1 MKSTQLS
8 TNCPRYGGFFILK
21 EENMWNWIT
30 KRKTTTR
37 PKMAMPSQLKAQ
49 WTPRHYG
56 PLVKEGY
63 EKNVI
68 VYRCITMIA
77 RGIAMVPWLAYEGD
91 TELITHPILQLLQ
104 HPSPGESG
112 ASFLESLIT
121 SFLLSGNAFVHIVTD
136 SKGMPVRLNA
146 LRPDRVR
153 VITDCAHV
161 VAYDYTVDGITTRIQ
176 MDDVLHLKS
185 EHPLNDWYG
194 LSPIE
199 VAAMAIDQ
207 HNAVSTH
214 NLALLQNGG
223 RPSGVFIWKG
233 TEDGWGLTDEQK
245 QSIRDSITH
254 VYSGQGNA
262 GRIMVLEGDVEW
274 KELGLSPK
282 DMDFAEGKHIAARE
296 ISQAFGV
303 PPMLVGVPGDATYA
317 NYKEARFHLWEDT
330 ILPLLERFQDAFT
343 HSLGKRYDE
352 NLRFSYDV
360 DAIAALAPRRESTW
374 RKLSEAPFL
383 SDNEKRQA
391 LGYSPAALLDDVN

>member
-1 MKSTQLS
+1 
-8 TNCPRYGGFFILK
+8 
-21 EENMWNWIT
+21 MWNWIT
-30 KRKTTTR
+30 GRKTAVR
-37 PKMAMPSQLKAQ
+37 PQMAMPSQLKAQ
-49 WTPRHYG
+49 WTSRQYA

-68 VYRCITMIA
+68 VYRCVTMIA
-77 RGIAMVPWLAYEGD
+77 RGIAMVPWLVYDGD

-112 ASFLESLIT
+112 ASFLESLVT
-121 SFLLSGNAFVHIVTD
+121 SFLLSGNAFVRIVAD
-136 SKGMPVRLNA
+136 QQGIPVQLHT

-153 VITDCAHV
+153 VITEQGNV
-161 VAYDYTVDGITTRIQ
+161 VAYDYLIDGTTERLRV
-176 MDDVLHLKS
+176 MEVLHLKS
-185 EHPLNDWYG
+185 VHPLNDWYG

-233 TEDGWGLTDEQK
+233 TDDGWGLTDEQK
-245 QSIRDSITH
+245 QSIRDTMAH

-282 DMDFAEGKHIAARE
+282 DLDFAEGKHIAARE

-303 PPMLVGVPGDATYA
+303 PPMLVGVPGDATYT

-330 ILPLLERFQDAFT
+330 ILPLLERIQDAFT
-343 HSLGKRYDE
+343 HFIATRFDE

-360 DAIAALAPRRESTW
+360 DAIAALAPRREATW
-374 RKLSEAPFL
+374 RKLSDAAFL
-383 SDNEKRQA
+383 SENEKRQA
-391 LGYSPAALLDDVN
+391 LGYSPAIVETELAQESNDV

>member
-1 MKSTQLS
+1 
-8 TNCPRYGGFFILK
+8 
-21 EENMWNWIT
+21 MWNWIT
-30 KRKTTTR
+30 GRKAAVR
-37 PKMAMPSQLKAQ
+37 PQMAMPSQLKAQ
-49 WTPRHYG
+49 WTSRQYA

-68 VYRCITMIA
+68 VYRCVTMIA
-77 RGIAMVPWLAYEGD
+77 RGIAMVPWLVYDGD
-91 TELITHPILQLLQ
+91 TELIAHPILQLLQ

-112 ASFLESLIT
+112 ASFLESLVT
-121 SFLLSGNAFVHIVTD
+121 SFLLSGNAFVRIVAD
-136 SKGMPVRLNA
+136 QQGSPVQLHA

-153 VITDCAHV
+153 VITEQGNV
-161 VAYDYTVDGITTRIQ
+161 VAYDYIIEGMTERLRAAE
-176 MDDVLHLKS
+176 VLHLKS
-185 EHPLNDWYG
+185 VHPMNDWYG

-223 RPSGVFIWKG
+223 RPSGVFVWKG
-233 TEDGWGLTDEQK
+233 ADDGWGLTDEQK
-245 QSIRDSITH
+245 QSIRDTITH

-282 DMDFAEGKHIAARE
+282 DLDFSEGKHIAARE

-303 PPMLVGVPGDATYA
+303 PPMLVGVPGDATYT

-330 ILPLLERFQDAFT
+330 ILPLLERIQDAFT
-343 HSLGKRYDE
+343 HFIAKRFDE

-360 DAIAALAPRRESTW
+360 DAIAALAPRREATW
-374 RKLSEAPFL
+374 RKLSDAAFL
-383 SDNEKRQA
+383 SENEKRQA
-391 LGYSPAALLDDVN
+391 LGYSPTIVETEFAQETNDA

>member
-1 MKSTQLS
+1 
-8 TNCPRYGGFFILK
+8 
-21 EENMWNWIT
+21 
-30 KRKTTTR
+30 
-37 PKMAMPSQLKAQ
+37 
-49 WTPRHYG
+49 
-56 PLVKEGY
+56 
-63 EKNVI
+63 
-68 VYRCITMIA
+68 
-77 RGIAMVPWLAYEGD
+77 
-91 TELITHPILQLLQ
+91 
-104 HPSPGESG
+104 
-112 ASFLESLIT
+112 
-121 SFLLSGNAFVHIVTD
+121 
-136 SKGMPVRLNA
+136 
-146 LRPDRVR
+146 
-153 VITDCAHV
+153 V
-161 VAYDYTVDGITTRIQ
+161 VAYDYTLDSSTTRIQ

-185 EHPLNDWYG
+185 AHPLNDWYG

-214 NLALLQNGG
+214 SLALLQNGG

-254 VYSGQGNA
+254 VYSVQGNA
-262 GRIMVLEGDVEW
+262 GRIMVLEGEVEW

-282 DMDFAEGKHIAARE
+282 DMDFAEGKHIAVRE

-352 NLRFSYDV
+352 NIRFSYDV
-360 DAIAALAPRRESTW
+360 DAIPALAPRRESTW

-391 LGYSPAALLDDVN
+391 LGYSPAALLDDVKQGD